1 MNKMEKHNKITKE
14 EKIKYLIN
22 LFKRS
27 DEEYIDDVF
36 QLLLREDL
44 TSLPNVLGDDD
55 WEALKTMIWN
65 GDIE

>member
-1 MNKMEKHNKITKE
+1 MNNKITKE
-14 EKIKYLIN
+14 EKIKYLID

-27 DEEYIDDVF
+27 DEDYVDDVF
-36 QLLLREDL
+36 QLLLRDDL

-65 GDIE
+65 GDID

>member
-1 MNKMEKHNKITKE
+1 MNKKITKE
-14 EKIKYLIN
+14 EKIKYIID

-27 DEEYIDDVF
+27 DEDYIDNVF
-36 QLLLREDL
+36 QLLLRDDL

>member
-1 MNKMEKHNKITKE
+1 MNNKLTKE
-14 EKIKYLIN
+14 QKIKYLID

-27 DEEYIDDVF
+27 DETYVDDVF
-36 QLLLREDL
+36 QVLLREDL
-44 TSLPNVLGDDD
+44 TSLPNMLGDDD

>member
-1 MNKMEKHNKITKE
+1 MNNKITKE
-14 EKIKYLIN
+14 EKIKILID

-27 DEEYIDDVF
+27 DEDYVDDVF
-36 QLLLREDL
+36 QLLLRDDL

>member
-1 MNKMEKHNKITKE
+1 MNKEQ
-14 EKIKYLIN
+14 KIKYIVD

-27 DEEYIDDVF
+27 DEDYIDGVF
-36 QLLLREDL
+36 QLLLKEDL
-44 TSLPNVLGDDD
+44 TYLPNVLGDDD

>member
-1 MNKMEKHNKITKE
+1 MEKQNKITKE
-14 EKIKYLIN
+14 EKIKYLID

-27 DEEYIDDVF
+27 DEDYIDDVF
-36 QLLLREDL
+36 QLLLRDDL

>member
-1 MNKMEKHNKITKE
+1 MNEKITKE
-14 EKIKYLIN
+14 QKINHLID

-27 DEEYIDDVF
+27 DEDYVNDVF

-44 TSLPNVLGDDD
+44 THLPNLLGDDD

>member
-1 MNKMEKHNKITKE
+1 MNNKITKE
-14 EKIKYLIN
+14 EKIRYLID

-27 DEEYIDDVF
+27 DEDYVDDVF
-36 QLLLREDL
+36 QLLLRDDL

>member
-1 MNKMEKHNKITKE
+1 MNNKITKE
-14 EKIKYLIN
+14 QKIKYLID

-27 DEEYIDDVF
+27 DEEYVDYIF
-36 QLLLREDL
+36 KLLLRDDL

-55 WEALKTMIWN
+55 WEALKSMIWN

>member
-1 MNKMEKHNKITKE
+1 MNNKITKAQQ
-14 EKIKYLIN
+14 IKYFID

-27 DEEYIDDVF
+27 DEEYVNNVF

-55 WEALKTMIWN
+55 WEALKTMIRN
-65 GDIE
+65 GDLE

>member
-1 MNKMEKHNKITKE
+1 MNNKITKE
-14 EKIKYLIN
+14 QKIKYLIN

-27 DEEYIDDVF
+27 NEDYVDDVF
-36 QLLLREDL
+36 QLLLRDDL

>member
-1 MNKMEKHNKITKE
+1 MEKHNKITKE
-14 EKIKYLIN
+14 QKIKFLID

-27 DEEYIDDVF
+27 NEEYVEYVF
-36 QLLLREDL
+36 QVLLIEDL
-44 TSLPNVLGDDD
+44 TYLPNLLGDDD

>member
-1 MNKMEKHNKITKE
+1 MNKKITQE
-14 EKIKYLIN
+14 EKIKYIID

-27 DEEYIDDVF
+27 DEDYIDNVF
-36 QLLLREDL
+36 QLLLRDDL